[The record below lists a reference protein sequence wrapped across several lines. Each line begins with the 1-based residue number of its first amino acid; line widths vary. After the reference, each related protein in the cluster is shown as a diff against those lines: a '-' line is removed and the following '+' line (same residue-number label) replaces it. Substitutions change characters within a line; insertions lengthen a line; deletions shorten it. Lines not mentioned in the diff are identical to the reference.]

1 MELTRRHAM
10 AGAAALALAPVVPVR
25 FAEAAAPA
33 AGKQNASFYRY
44 KVGDAEVT
52 VISDGASTFPLGDG
66 FVLNAKKDEVNA
78 ALEEG
83 LPAARQDDDL
93 FRPAGHQHRR
103 QAGGD
108 RQTGNG
114 PGAVRREQG
123 AVGQFAA
130 NMAAAGID
138 PKMVDRW

>member
-78 ALEEG
+78 GWRKA
-83 LPAARQDDDL
+83 
-93 FRPAGHQHRR
+93 FRRA
-103 QAGGD
+103 
-108 RQTGNG
+108 TG
-114 PGAVRREQG
+114 
-123 AVGQFAA
+123 
-130 NMAAAGID
+130 
-138 PKMVDRW
+138 